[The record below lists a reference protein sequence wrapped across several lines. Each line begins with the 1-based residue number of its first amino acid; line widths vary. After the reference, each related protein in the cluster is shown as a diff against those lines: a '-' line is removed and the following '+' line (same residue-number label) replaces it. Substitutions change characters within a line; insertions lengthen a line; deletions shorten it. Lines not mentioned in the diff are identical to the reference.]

1 MNLTKD
7 GRENC
12 CQNPSFSLTLGVRI
26 MADVEID
33 VRGQTCPVPL
43 VECRKALKKASP
55 GDLVIVKGTHPASRK
70 EIPMACEA
78 MGLEVLDIEDKEGG
92 KEWEI
97 KIRR

>member
-1 MNLTKD
+1 
-7 GRENC
+7 
-12 CQNPSFSLTLGVRI
+12 
-26 MADVEID
+26 MAEKEID

-55 GDLVIVKGTHPASRK
+55 GDIVIMKGTHSASKK

-78 MGLEVLDIEDKEGG
+78 MGLKVLEIKDKEEG

-97 KIRR
+97 RIQR

>member
-1 MNLTKD
+1 MNLRK
-7 GRENC
+7 GRRQNC
-12 CQNPSFSLTLGVRI
+12 CQYPSVSLTLGVRI
-26 MADVEID
+26 MTEMEID

-78 MGLEVLDIEDKEGG
+78 MGLTVLGIEDKEGG

>member
-1 MNLTKD
+1 MSLRKD
-7 GRENC
+7 NRQNC
-12 CQNPSFSLTLGVRI
+12 CQNHSVSLTLGARI
-26 MADVEID
+26 MAEMEID

-55 GDLVIVKGTHPASRK
+55 GDLVIVKGTHPASKK

-78 MGLEVLDIEDKEGG
+78 MGLKVLEIQDKEGG

>member
-1 MNLTKD
+1 MMT
-7 GRENC
+7 E
-12 CQNPSFSLTLGVRI
+12 
-26 MADVEID
+26 MEID

-55 GDLVIVKGTHPASRK
+55 GDLVIVKGTHPASKK

-78 MGLEVLDIEDKEGG
+78 MGLKVLEIKDKEGG

>member
-1 MNLTKD
+1 ML
-7 GRENC
+7 
-12 CQNPSFSLTLGVRI
+12 LGGKSI
-26 MADVEID
+26 AEMEID
-33 VRGQTCPVPL
+33 VRGETCPVPL

-55 GDLVIVKGTHPASRK
+55 GDLVIVKGTHPASKK

-78 MGLEVLDIEDKEGG
+78 MGLEVLGIEDKEKG